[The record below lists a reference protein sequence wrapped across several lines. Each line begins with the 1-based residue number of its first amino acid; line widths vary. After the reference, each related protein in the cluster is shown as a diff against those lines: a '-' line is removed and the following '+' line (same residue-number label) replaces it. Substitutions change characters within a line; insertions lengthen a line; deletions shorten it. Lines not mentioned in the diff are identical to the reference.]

1 MPEGCTPR
9 AIYFLDEKD
18 ATMDEDALKEL
29 LHEFQTGKKNE
40 TEVLDALRHLPFE
53 DIGFAKVDHH
63 RELRTGFPE
72 VIYGEGKT
80 HEQIVGI
87 AEKIVGK
94 GHNLLVTRIDG
105 RTGRELESRFAGG
118 EYVDTARIFSIEV
131 KPKEKFG
138 YVLVATAGTSDI
150 PAAEEAA
157 ITASLFGCHV
167 DRVYDV
173 GVAGVHRLL
182 AYQSLIEAADV
193 IVVAAGMEG
202 ALASVVASLAKA
214 PVVALPTSVGYGAS
228 FKGLTALLGMLNSCA
243 AGVSV
248 VNIDNGF
255 GAGCV
260 AALICQRA
268 RKLSEEVRGK
278 S

>member
-1 MPEGCTPR
+1 VEEG
-9 AIYFLDEKD
+9 
-18 ATMDEDALKEL
+18 ALKKL
-29 LHEFQTGKKNE
+29 LQEFKSGEKTE
-40 TEVLDALRHLPFE
+40 TEVLDALRDLPFE

-63 RELRTGFPE
+63 RELRKGFPE

-80 HEQIVGI
+80 RDQILAI
-87 AEKIVGK
+87 AEKIVSK
-94 GHNLLVTRIDG
+94 GHNLLVTRIDPE
-105 RTGRELESRFAGG
+105 TGAMLAKRFPDG
-118 EYVDTARIFSIEV
+118 EYFEAARVFAVEV
-131 KPKEKFG
+131 KPKERFG
-138 YVLVATAGTSDI
+138 HVVVVTAGTSDI
-150 PAAEEAA
+150 PAGEEAA
-157 ITASLFGCHV
+157 ITASLFGCDV
-167 DRVYDV
+167 DRVYDI

-182 AYQSLIEAADV
+182 AYQSLIAEADV

-202 ALASVVASLAKA
+202 ALASVVASLTRA

-260 AALICQRA
+260 AALICAKA
-268 RKLSEEVRGK
+268 RQLAAELKRETR
-278 S
+278 

>member
-1 MPEGCTPR
+1 MN
-9 AIYFLDEKD
+9 
-18 ATMDEDALKEL
+18 EDALTKL
-29 LHEFQTGKKNE
+29 LRDFKDGKA
-40 TEVLDALRHLPFE
+40 TEKAVLDALRHLPFE

-63 RELRTGFPE
+63 RELRKGFPE
-72 VIYGEGKT
+72 VVYGEGKT
-80 HEQIVGI
+80 TEQILAI
-87 AEKIVGK
+87 ADKIVGR
-94 GHNLLVTRIDG
+94 GQNLLVTRIDE
-105 RTGRELESRFAGG
+105 RAGRELKARFPEG
-118 EYVDTARIFSIEV
+118 EYEATARLFSVEV
-131 KPKEKFG
+131 DPKEKFG
-138 YVLVATAGTSDI
+138 YVLVITAGTSDI

-157 ITASLFGCHV
+157 ITASLFGCGV
-167 DRVYDV
+167 DRIFDI

-202 ALASVVASLAKA
+202 ALASVVASLARA

-228 FKGLTALLGMLNSCA
+228 FKGLSALLGMLNSCA

-260 AALICQRA
+260 AALVCARA
-268 RKLSEEVRGK
+268 RKLAEEKGK
-278 S
+278 ES

>member
-1 MPEGCTPR
+1 VN
-9 AIYFLDEKD
+9 
-18 ATMDEDALKEL
+18 EDALRKL
-29 LHEFQTGKKNE
+29 LDDFRRGERSE
-40 TEVLDALRHLPFE
+40 ADVLDALRHLPFE

-80 HEQIVGI
+80 PEQILKI

-94 GHNLLVTRIDG
+94 GHNLLVTRIDEDIG
-105 RTGRELESRFAGG
+105 QALEARFPGG
-118 EYVDTARIFSIEV
+118 EYGEAARIFAIEV
-131 KPKEKFG
+131 RPKEKSGF
-138 YVLVATAGTSDI
+138 VLVVTAGTSDI

-157 ITASLFGCHV
+157 VTASLFGC
-167 DRVYDV
+167 RVERIYDV

-182 AYQSLIEAADV
+182 AYQSLVEEADV

-202 ALASVVASLAKA
+202 ALASVVSSLSKA

-228 FKGLTALLGMLNSCA
+228 FKGLAALLGMLNSCA

-260 AALICQRA
+260 ASLICAKA
-268 RKLSEEVRGK
+268 RKPAGEGRRG

>member
-1 MPEGCTPR
+1 MTRRTAAAYPFPDRT
-9 AIYFLDEKD
+9 EKNVEE
-18 ATMDEDALKEL
+18 TALKKL
-29 LHEFQTGKKNE
+29 LQEFKNGEKNE
-40 TEVLDALRHLPFE
+40 TEVLSALRDLPFE

-63 RELRTGFPE
+63 RELRKGFPE

-80 HEQIVGI
+80 REQILAI
-87 AEKIVGK
+87 AEKIVAR
-94 GHNLLVTRIDG
+94 GHNLLVTRID
-105 RTGRELESRFAGG
+105 EAAGG
-118 EYVDTARIFSIEV
+118 DLKSCYPDGGYSDAARIFWIEV

-138 YVLVATAGTSDI
+138 YVLVVTAGTSDI

-157 ITASLFGCHV
+157 ITASLFGCNV

-182 AYQSLIEAADV
+182 AYQSLVAEADV

-202 ALASVVASLAKA
+202 ALASVVASLTRA

-228 FKGLTALLGMLNSCA
+228 FKGLAALLGMLNSCA

-260 AALICQRA
+260 AALICAKA
-268 RKLSEEVRGK
+268 RKLSEEIREK

>member
-1 MPEGCTPR
+1 
-9 AIYFLDEKD
+9 L
-18 ATMDEDALKEL
+18 DEDALKKL
-29 LHEFQTGKKNE
+29 LHDFKTGDTTE
-40 TEVLDALRHLPFE
+40 SEVLDALRHLPFE

-63 RELRTGFPE
+63 RELRKGFPE
-72 VIYGEGKT
+72 VVYGEGKT
-80 HEQIVGI
+80 KEQTLAI
-87 AEKIVGK
+87 AEKIIGS
-94 GHNLLVTRIDG
+94 GHNLLVTRIDHG
-105 RTGRELESRFAGG
+105 TGSELKSRFPGG
-118 EYVDTARIFSIEV
+118 EYIEAARIFSVEL

-138 YVLVATAGTSDI
+138 YVLVITAGTSDI
-150 PAAEEAA
+150 PVAEEAA
-157 ITASLFGCHV
+157 ITASLFGCSV
-167 DRVYDV
+167 DRIFDV

-182 AYQSLIEAADV
+182 SYQSLIESADV

-202 ALASVVASLAKA
+202 ALASVVASLSKA

-260 AALICQRA
+260 AALVCARA
-268 RKLSEEVRGK
+268 HKLAEEMGK
-278 S
+278 SS

>member
-1 MPEGCTPR
+1 
-9 AIYFLDEKD
+9 
-18 ATMDEDALKEL
+18 MDEDILRQL
-29 LHEFQTGKKNE
+29 LHAYKTGEKSE
-40 TEVLDALRHLPFE
+40 TEVLDELRRLPFE

-63 RELRTGFPE
+63 RELRKGFPE

-80 HEQIVGI
+80 REQILSI
-87 AEKIVGK
+87 SRKIVDAGQ
-94 GHNLLVTRIDG
+94 NLLVTRIDDE
-105 RTGRELESRFAGG
+105 TGRALKERFPAGEHLEESR
-118 EYVDTARIFSIEV
+118 VFSIEV
-131 KPKEKFG
+131 KPRKKFG
-138 YVLVATAGTSDI
+138 YVLVVTAGTSDI

-157 ITASLFGCHV
+157 ITASLFGCNV
-167 DRVYDV
+167 DRIYDV

-182 AYQSLIEAADV
+182 TYQSLIESADV

-202 ALASVVASLAKA
+202 ALASVVASLTKA

-228 FKGLTALLGMLNSCA
+228 FRGLTALLGMLNSCA

-260 AALICQRA
+260 AALVCARA
-268 RKLSEEVRGK
+268 RKLAGETGGK
-278 S
+278 T

>member
-1 MPEGCTPR
+1 VRRIPFPN
-9 AIYFLDEKD
+9 EKD
-18 ATMDEDALKEL
+18 FTVDEDALKKL
-29 LHEFQTGKKNE
+29 LQDFQSGKKSE

-72 VIYGEGKT
+72 VVYGEGKT
-80 HEQIVGI
+80 QEQIMGI
-87 AEKIVGK
+87 AGKIVER
-94 GHNLLVTRIDG
+94 GHNLLVTRIDE
-105 RTGRELESRFAGG
+105 RIGRELESRFPGG
-118 EYVDTARIFSIEV
+118 EYVDAARIFSIEV
-131 KPKEKFG
+131 KPRDKFG
-138 YVLVATAGTSDI
+138 YVLVVTAGTTDI

-157 ITASLFGCHV
+157 ITASLFGCNV

-260 AALICQRA
+260 AALICARA
-268 RKLSEEVRGK
+268 RKLSGEVRRN